1 MRTICLIFILFIANA
16 SWSLSPEELHLKQ
29 EYYRLKSAKLDLKRK
44 TDSVFLVLF
53 NINISNPKLLDELSE
68 DFLNYSLKQK
78 NVYGKA
84 YLAKTLSYTSGT
96 NFKENIY
103 NCKTSISFFKQEKD
117 TISLCFAYQMLAGIY
132 LHSTNYD
139 LSIKYNLI
147 AHRIA
152 QKINND
158 VLMANSY
165 NEIGLIMNIKQD
177 YTRAKYYYFKALYHR
192 KKCNEEFGIQ
202 TTYTNLGIVFKNMKQ
217 YDKAFYFQ
225 KKSLQLAQKM
235 KSTFGIAYAYSDIGN
250 LHLMLNQLDSAE
262 NYFKKSVALRKEI
275 DDNWELGFTYNYL
288 GELYRLKNNKQLSL
302 SYLRDAVKL
311 GQQTANSKQL
321 YESFEQ
327 MSLTFA
333 HFKQFDSAF
342 VYNRKYEK
350 LKDSINSRTHVLS
363 VETLIADYEFERKQQ
378 EIELLRNQNM
388 VQSLHI
394 NVQKDWLWIS
404 GLALVLLI
412 GLVLFVIRNR
422 QLRLAKIQLE
432 SQRKEELLR
441 IEAQQRI
448 QEDRVRISKELHDN
462 IGANLTVFKELFSNQ
477 EQLENIEDI
486 HLLTEETI
494 QELRKSVWLLNQEE
508 STFEEW
514 IIRLKEYFRH
524 LKKVRIQTEAS
535 ETSNPSIPSRVL
547 TELFRVIQEGV
558 NNALKHASCSEILV
572 NIQYEEA
579 TLYITISDNGIGI
592 TETNVSGFG
601 LMNMKERISN
611 LQGTIELNQKDQNGT
626 IIRILIPIKS

>member
-16 SWSLSPEELHLKQ
+16 SWSLTPEELHLKQ

-84 YLAKTLSYTSGT
+84 YLAKTLSYTTGT

-103 NCKTSISFFKQEKD
+103 NCKTSISLFKQEKD

-132 LHSTNYD
+132 LHSSNYD

-152 QKINND
+152 KKINND

-177 YTRAKYYYFKALYHR
+177 YARAKYYYFKALYHR
-192 KKCNEEFGIQ
+192 KKCNEEYGIQ

-225 KKSLQLAQKM
+225 KKSLQLAKKM

-275 DDNWELGFTYNYL
+275 DDKWELGFTYNYL

-378 EIELLRNQNM
+378 EIKLLRNQNM

-412 GLVLFVIRNR
+412 GLVLFVLRNR

-441 IEAQQRI
+441 IEAQQKI

-462 IGANLTVFKELFSNQ
+462 IGANLTVFKELFSNK
-477 EQLENIEDI
+477 EQLENLDDI

-514 IIRLKEYFRH
+514 IIRLKEYFKH
-524 LKKVRIQTEAS
+524 LKKVRIQTVAS

-579 TLYITISDNGIGI
+579 TLSISISDNGIGI
-592 TETNVSGFG
+592 TESKVSGFG
-601 LMNMKERISN
+601 LINMKERILN
-611 LQGTIELNQKDQNGT
+611 LHGTIRLSQKDQSGT
-626 IIRILIPIKS
+626 IIRITIPIN